1 MSGLD
6 TLSHYSPVEVVGVRL
21 PLYGLYGGGAELQC
35 RYTSV
40 MPVYS
45 VKWYK
50 NGKEF
55 YRLVTALAVMGSSQL
70 AATLEIGQFFNRFSH
85 FYSPFPQFFHR

>member
-1 MSGLD
+1 M
-6 TLSHYSPVEVVGVRL
+6 EVVGVRL

-55 YRLVTALAVMGSSQL
+55 YRLVTALAVMPPHSLQQL
-70 AATLEIGQFFNRFSH
+70 LKSANFSIGFPIFIPRFRNFFTDDEIL
-85 FYSPFPQFFHR
+85 PI